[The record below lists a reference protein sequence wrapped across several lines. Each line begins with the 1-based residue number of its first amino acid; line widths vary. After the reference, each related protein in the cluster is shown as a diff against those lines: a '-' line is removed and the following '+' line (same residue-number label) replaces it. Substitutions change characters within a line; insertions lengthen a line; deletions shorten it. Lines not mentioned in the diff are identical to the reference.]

1 MEIKPGM
8 MRYPIRE
15 HDKVGSTLT
24 AEENNHIAMQ
34 LGFEISEAK

>member
-1 MEIKPGM
+1 M

-15 HDKVGSTLT
+15 HDKVGRTLT